1 MEEIKNLKSALA
13 EVKNPDK
20 IIIEEMIKELETASK
35 RVGAKKKELLIQFH
49 DEINLLVISEPG
61 SQTFQMIKSR
71 MDNIVSNL
79 R

>member
-1 MEEIKNLKSALA
+1 LEEIKNLKLALA

-20 IIIEEMIKELETASK
+20 IIIEEMIKEIEIAGK
-35 RVGAKKKELLIQFH
+35 KVGANKRGLLIKFH
-49 DEINLLVISEPG
+49 DEVNLLVISEPN

>member
-1 MEEIKNLKSALA
+1 LEEIKNLKLALA

-20 IIIEEMIKELETASK
+20 IIIEEMIKELEISGK
-35 RVGAKKKELLIQFH
+35 KVGANKRSLLIKFH
-49 DEINLLVISEPG
+49 DEVNLLVISEPN